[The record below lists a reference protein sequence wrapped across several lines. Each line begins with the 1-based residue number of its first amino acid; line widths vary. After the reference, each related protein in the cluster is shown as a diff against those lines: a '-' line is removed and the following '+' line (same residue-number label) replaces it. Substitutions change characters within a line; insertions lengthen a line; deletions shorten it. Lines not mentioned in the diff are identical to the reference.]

1 MANQRIDMI
10 NAIKIVA
17 DANGEAWSGFVVT
30 EPVGIGTNVGF
41 TDDFTDEQWNEY
53 VTIPEGSNVT
63 AAAVRSVMTQ
73 HLADCAL
80 KNFHYDRRH
89 NYPEIGVQ
97 LDQLYHDMKNGTLNS
112 SGQWYVGITSVKT
125 NIPKPS

>member
-17 DANGEAWSGFVVT
+17 DANGEAWVGFGIT
-30 EPVGIGTNVGF
+30 EPVGIGITVGF
-41 TDDFTDEQWNEY
+41 TDDFTDEQWNEC
-53 VTIPEGSNVT
+53 VTVPEGSNVT
-63 AAAVRSVMTQ
+63 AASVRSVMTQ

-80 KNFHYDRRH
+80 KNVHYERRKK
-89 NYPEIGVQ
+89 YPEIGAQ
-97 LDQLYHDMKNGTLNS
+97 LDLLYHDIKNGTLNT

>member
-1 MANQRIDMI
+1 MANQKIDMI

-17 DANGEAWSGFVVT
+17 DANGEAWSGFGVT
-30 EPVGIGTNVGF
+30 EPIGIGTSAGF

-53 VTIPEGSNVT
+53 VTIPAGSNVT

-80 KNFHYDRRH
+80 KNVHYDRRQ

>member
-17 DANGEAWSGFVVT
+17 DANGEAWSGFGVT
-30 EPVGIGTNVGF
+30 EPIGIGTSAGF

-53 VTIPEGSNVT
+53 VTIPAGSNVT

-80 KNFHYDRRH
+80 KNVHYDRRQ
-89 NYPEIGVQ
+89 NYPEIGAQ